1 MRSAAPL
8 SRLALAVAVTV
19 PLVACESTLP
29 DPLVEV
35 RVAHAATG
43 LGSQLVLL
51 DASPAFEIQP
61 LGSVFFPSRAEPRL
75 YEFRDENQTAGVHA
89 THETDLTGIILMNA
103 ADPTA
108 YYFPLERRASQARL
122 LVVNGVFTETG
133 AMVIRIEA
141 SSGAEFE
148 FETTLAPG
156 DTTVTD
162 LTAGSFRLLARPAE
176 ADEFVEVQPFS
187 LVPSD
192 NGFLVLVPHPSGDP
206 ETPYTR
212 MLF

>member
-1 MRSAAPL
+1 MRSATPL

-19 PLVACESTLP
+19 PLVACESTAP
-29 DPLVEV
+29 EPLVEV

-61 LGSVFFPSRAEPRL
+61 LGSVFFPSRVEPRL

-89 THETDLTGIILMNA
+89 THETDLSGIILMNA
-103 ADPTA
+103 EDPTA
-108 YYFPLERRASQARL
+108 FYFPLERRTSGARL
-122 LVVNGVFTETG
+122 LVVNGVFTEPEPL
-133 AMVIRIEA
+133 VIRIQGGPG
-141 SSGAEFE
+141 GAFE
-148 FETTLAPG
+148 FETTLVPG
-156 DTTVTD
+156 DTAVMD
-162 LTAGSFRLLARPAE
+162 IVAGNFGVLARAE
-176 ADEFVEVQPFS
+176 GADEFVEVQPFS

-192 NGFLVLVPHPSGDP
+192 NGFLVLVPHPAGDP
-206 ETPYTR
+206 DMPYSR